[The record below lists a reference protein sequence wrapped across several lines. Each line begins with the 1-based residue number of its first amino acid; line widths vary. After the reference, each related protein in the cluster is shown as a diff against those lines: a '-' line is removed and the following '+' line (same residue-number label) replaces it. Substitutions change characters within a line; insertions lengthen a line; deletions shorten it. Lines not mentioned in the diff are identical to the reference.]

1 MFTQLGG
8 KGSSNRATKVMKQ
21 KKRTSIGTTNMG
33 GRDDFGYFTENKA
46 RLESQELRKRNL
58 EGRASVILHC
68 FLQQK
73 KNLLSTLLRPND
85 FIPQRLLLQLIL
97 PFFQRAVCSNQR
109 PFLYYMR
116 GGSTSNKPKKDGQ
129 QKGSRGALLFAA
141 TQRLTDPGESR
152 SSSLS
157 HLLLFRSASTC
168 ACPLIFSS
176 PPLPDGLL
184 STSILLSSR
193 NRAERVGGDEP
204 LRLSGEGLS
213 RLFDF
218 SGGLSLRLLGLMG
231 LRRRGGG
238 VREREALR
246 PRLLGLG
253 LLLRP

>member
-1 MFTQLGG
+1 M
-8 KGSSNRATKVMKQ
+8 SYSIASCNR
-21 KKRTSIGTTNMG
+21 KKI
-33 GRDDFGYFTENKA
+33 YF
-46 RLESQELRKRNL
+46 
-58 EGRASVILHC
+58 
-68 FLQQK
+68 
-73 KNLLSTLLRPND
+73 P
-85 FIPQRLLLQLIL
+85 
-97 PFFQRAVCSNQR
+97 PFFDLMTLFLNAFSFNSFSLFSNAPSAAIR
-109 PFLYYMR
+109 DRFCITCG